1 MDELREGE
9 GSPDLVEPRQVEAV
23 LDLLGTHEPSLDTV
37 IKGRARLLAE
47 ATATTTAPVH
57 DLKPARKRRRGRL
70 VGAGLSLA
78 VAAAVAV
85 VAPAM
90 LSGGP
95 VPLTPQPGTSSL
107 AGAPSARQI
116 LLAAAVAAEKERA
129 AGDYWRTVTV
139 RRWTL
144 TDPTRAYVIEASR
157 SKESWLAE
165 RPGLQSWWIDRYLG
179 AKPATP
185 QDEAAWRA
193 AGAPTSWRYP
203 KDMAEN
209 LFAVPSEP
217 LEAAAGEETATRL
230 RGGWKGTGGILTAQP
245 ITWKDLRAIPDDPDR
260 LRAYLQERVTRLL
273 ADSSGIDRQEVGM
286 RHLRQGCV
294 ELISTLPVSGEV
306 RASAYRILAS
316 SPGIRS
322 EGEVTD
328 PLGRDGQALSY
339 EEEIEPG
346 LLTTT
351 QLVVDPDT
359 GRSLAET
366 RTNTITL
373 ANGRRTEIR
382 SSTAHQV
389 AGWTDERPELP
400 ARRN

>member
-1 MDELREGE
+1 MDELREGD
-9 GSPDLVEPRQVEAV
+9 GSRDLVEPSQVEAV

-37 IKGRARLLAE
+37 MEGRARLLAE
-47 ATATTTAPVH
+47 AAATAAPVH

-85 VAPAM
+85 VAPTM

-95 VPLTPQPGTSSL
+95 VSLTPQPGTSSP
-107 AGAPSARQI
+107 AGAPTARQI

-129 AGDYWRTVTV
+129 SGDYWHTATVT
-139 RRWTL
+139 RWSL
-144 TDPTRAYVIEASR
+144 TDPNRDYVIEASQ

-165 RPGLQSWWIDRYLG
+165 RPELQSWWIDQYLG
-179 AKPATP
+179 TKPATP
-185 QDEAAWRA
+185 QDEAAWQA

-203 KDMAEN
+203 KDMNEQ
-209 LFAVPSEP
+209 LFAVPSKP
-217 LEAAAGEETATRL
+217 LEAAAGERTATRL

-245 ITWKDLRAIPDDPDR
+245 ITWKDLREIPDDPDR
-260 LRAYLQERVTRLL
+260 LRTYLQERVTRLL
-273 ADSSGIDRQEVGM
+273 ADSAGSDREEVGM

-316 SPGIRS
+316 LPGIRS
-322 EGEVTD
+322 EGEITD

-346 LLTTT
+346 LFATT
-351 QLVVDPDT
+351 QLVVDPGT
-359 GRSLAET
+359 GLLAEM
-366 RTNTITL
+366 RTTTITL
-373 ANGRRTEIR
+373 ANGRQAEIR
-382 SSTAHQV
+382 SSTAYQV